1 MAPAMAPAR
10 TKAPAR
16 ARADELLVADATAPT
31 IAVFGRA
38 DGLPA
43 RGAPGALLV
52 DKPPR
57 LTSFDVV
64 ARVRRALREP
74 KVGHAGTLDPMA
86 TGLLIILVGR
96 EATRVQD
103 RFMGLPKTY
112 SGTLRLGETTASY
125 DADSPV
131 ESRVEAGAVTAD
143 ALAAAAGA
151 LTGSIEQRPP
161 AYSAVKVGGE
171 RLYKKARRGETVV
184 VAPRPTSVYAF
195 ELLGRRGDDVDF
207 RVECSKGTYVRSLAH
222 DLGQAVGVGA
232 HLVALR
238 RTAIGPFT
246 ADEAW
251 ELETLVEAAG

>member
-1 MAPAMAPAR
+1 MA
-10 TKAPAR
+10 
-16 ARADELLVADATAPT
+16 DTAEST
-31 IAVFGRA
+31 LRVYGRA
-38 DGLPA
+38 DGLPE
-43 RGAPGALLV
+43 RGAAGVLLV

-64 ARVRRALREP
+64 ARVRRALGES

-96 EATRVQD
+96 DATRVQD
-103 RFMGLPKTY
+103 RFMGLPKIYT
-112 SGTLRLGETTASY
+112 GTLRLGETTASY

-131 ESRVEAGAVTAD
+131 ERRIDAGGVSDEA
-143 ALAAAAGA
+143 LESAAAD
-151 LTGSIEQRPP
+151 LTGNIQQRPP
-161 AYSAVKVGGE
+161 AFSAVKVGGE
-171 RLYKKARRGETVV
+171 RLYKKARRGETVDV
-184 VAPRPTSVYAF
+184 MARPTTVYAF
-195 ELLGRRGDDVDF
+195 ELVGRRGDDVDF

-238 RTAIGPFT
+238 RAAIGPFT

-251 ELETLVEAAG
+251 SLEGLVEAAGS

>member
-1 MAPAMAPAR
+1 MVDPA
-10 TKAPAR
+10 
-16 ARADELLVADATAPT
+16 APT
-31 IAVFGRA
+31 LRVFGRA

-43 RGAPGALLV
+43 RGTPGILLV

-64 ARVRRALREP
+64 ARVRRALHEP

-103 RFMGLPKTY
+103 RFMVLPKTY
-112 SGTLRLGETTASY
+112 TGTFRLGETTASY

-131 ESRVEAGAVTAD
+131 ETRADARAVTD
-143 ALAAAAGA
+143 AQLTAAAAV

-161 AYSAVKVGGE
+161 AFSAVKVGGE
-171 RLYKKARRGETVV
+171 RLYKKARRGEAVE
-184 VAPRPTSVYAF
+184 VAPRPTTVYSF
-195 ELLGRRGDDVDF
+195 DLLNRHGDDVDF

-238 RTAIGPFT
+238 RAAIGPFT
-246 ADEAW
+246 AEEAW
-251 ELETLVEAAG
+251 TLEGLVEAAAA